1 MSLFDADTALS
12 DDYTSLGTDA
22 LSVADWSFT
31 TPTTATSAAT
41 DISYSDSVN
50 TASISGFTTD
60 AESDSVASYA
70 LRSRYQRLLQGTVL
84 PSSSPVTTRSPHQ
97 PVERLLTDSS
107 PPSSLFSPE
116 DMPSISTAEL
126 GDEELARA
134 NYVSIPGHLPTTLP
148 PLSTRHQ
155 SLAPVESSFGAPSFS
170 FSQSSTRRSR
180 PTLPGRQVNGL
191 NLSYQRSSTV
201 SERSGS
207 LGPTQTDLVSFLRP
221 PTYASATFYEDNVV
235 DHDVELFALRQKLQA
250 LRDEELVQSDEAN
263 TLLPDS
269 FVNDYH
275 SPDPTNTGPVV
286 SAPSQQQHSWRSSSQ
301 SRTPKSNR
309 YTEAL
314 KRRRNMP

>member
-1 MSLFDADTALS
+1 MSLFDADTVLS
-12 DDYTSLGTDA
+12 EDYTSLGTDA

-31 TPTTATSAAT
+31 TPTSAAT
-41 DISYSDSVN
+41 DISHDDSVH
-50 TASISGFTTD
+50 TASLSGFTTD
-60 AESDSVASYA
+60 AESDSVTSHA
-70 LRSRYQRLLQGTVL
+70 LRSRYQRLLQGAAL
-84 PSSSPVTTRSPHQ
+84 PGSLPGATRSPRQ

-126 GDEELARA
+126 DDEVLARA
-134 NYVSIPGHLPTTLP
+134 HYAPVSGQMPQTLP

-155 SLAPVESSFGAPSFS
+155 SLVPVETSLGAPSFL
-170 FSQSSTRRSR
+170 FSQSPTRRSR
-180 PTLPGRQVNGL
+180 PTLPRRQVDRQHFL
-191 NLSYQRSSTV
+191 NQRRSTL

-235 DHDVELFALRQKLQA
+235 DHDVELFALRQKLQE
-250 LRDEELVQSDEAN
+250 LRDEELAQSDEAN
-263 TLLPDS
+263 NLLPDS
-269 FVNDYH
+269 LVNDYH
-275 SPDPTNTGPVV
+275 SPDPTSTAPVM
-286 SAPSQQQHSWRSSSQ
+286 SASSQQQSWRSSNHSQ
-301 SRTPKSNR
+301 TSKSNR